1 MAALGLANLVWNHGI
16 YVDYARF
23 LIKFKNRG
31 DKLYYYD
38 LKNIEYSRGKFSASV
53 IRSGGGQ
60 DCIITAEIDHN
71 QKIEMTHGNQHV
83 SGLAEKYKLEHN
95 RIKDGEHKNSRK
107 YKNFAGKI
115 NRESH
120 MIELDCDI
128 KIPDRN
134 AFISVPYVLTLDSM
148 RLKNTFPKF

>member
-16 YVDYARF
+16 YVSSARF

-71 QKIEMTHGNQHV
+71 QKIEMTHGIQHV
-83 SGLAEKYKLEHN
+83 AGLVEKYKLEKD
-95 RIKDGEHKNSRK
+95 RIKDGEHRNSRK

-120 MIELDCDI
+120 TIELECDI
-128 KIPDRN
+128 HVTERN
-134 AFISVPYVLTLDSM
+134 TFVTVPYVLTVDSL
-148 RLKNTFPKF
+148 RIKQ